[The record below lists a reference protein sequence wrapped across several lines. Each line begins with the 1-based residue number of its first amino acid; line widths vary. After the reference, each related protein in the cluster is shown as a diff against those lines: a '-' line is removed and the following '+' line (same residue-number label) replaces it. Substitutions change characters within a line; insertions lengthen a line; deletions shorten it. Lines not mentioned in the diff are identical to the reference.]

1 MKHYNN
7 LKNQTKTYHYVGEV
21 MRFDRVVIN
30 NFDCTTTAKSE
41 AQALNNIKFKAK
53 LRLKLEKTAKVSI
66 NPGKLILISTSPINT
81 RWNRG

>member
-1 MKHYNN
+1 MRHYKNS
-7 LKNQTKTYHYVGEV
+7 KNQTKTYHYVGEV
-21 MRFDRVVIN
+21 MRFDKVVIN

-41 AQALNNIKFKAK
+41 AQALNNIKFNAK
-53 LRLKLEKTAKVSI
+53 LRLKLEKTAKASI

>member
-7 LKNQTKTYHYVGEV
+7 LKNQTKTYRYVGEV
-21 MRFDRVVIN
+21 MRFDKVVIN

-53 LRLKLEKTAKVSI
+53 LRLRLEKTAKVSVDP
-66 NPGKLILISTSPINT
+66 NKLTLISTTPIRT
-81 RWNRG
+81 KWNRG